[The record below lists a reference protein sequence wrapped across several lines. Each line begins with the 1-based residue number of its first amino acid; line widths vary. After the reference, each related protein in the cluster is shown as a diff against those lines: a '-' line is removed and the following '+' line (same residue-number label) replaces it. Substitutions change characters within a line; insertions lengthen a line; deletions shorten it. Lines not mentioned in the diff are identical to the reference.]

1 MGHRLHF
8 ATEYKVEW
16 GGGVCNRCQKEFNE
30 FLWHLCG
37 HEWAWANNDDVA
49 YADEFEIDK
58 DVLKSAIER
67 LNEYTDEE
75 LPVELQ
81 DRMYTVGE
89 IYTLLNRFID
99 FSEPNDNFVHF
110 SWF

>member
-1 MGHRLHF
+1 VLKTF
-8 ATEYKVEW
+8 E
-16 GGGVCNRCQKEFNE
+16 NE
-30 FLWHLCG
+30 SGKRKCKFIS
-37 HEWAWANNDDVA
+37 
-49 YADEFEIDK
+49 F

-89 IYTLLNRFID
+89 IYTMLNRFID